1 MSTQTIA
8 TGMMAWAIG
17 WLIGRWVGIGS
28 SMPRDRDWRRSF
40 THENTNRPQGD
51 PPLRLQRTVRLDEGH
66 VQRGNR
72 SGASYQPKP
81 QIDPKGQRR
90 TPNPPPSEP

>member
-1 MSTQTIA
+1 MSTQSTA
-8 TGMMAWAIG
+8 TEMMAVWTIG
-17 WLIGRWVGIGS
+17 WLMGLWVGIGS
-28 SMPRDRDWRRSF
+28 STPRCRD
-40 THENTNRPQGD
+40 RPQGD

>member
-1 MSTQTIA
+1 MSALTT
-8 TGMMAWAIG
+8 AWMLGCVAG
-17 WLIGRWVGIGS
+17 FFMGAAVAS
-28 SMPRDRDWRRSF
+28 RRRP
-40 THENTNRPQGD
+40 TCHELM
-51 PPLRLQRTVRLDEGH
+51 PPLKLQRTVRLDEGH

-90 TPNPPPSEP
+90 TSNPPPSEP

>member
-1 MSTQTIA
+1 MSTLTTAWMLGYVAGFFMGA
-8 TGMMAWAIG
+8 TVA
-17 WLIGRWVGIGS
+17 S
-28 SMPRDRDWRRSF
+28 RRCP
-40 THENTNRPQGD
+40 TCHKLM